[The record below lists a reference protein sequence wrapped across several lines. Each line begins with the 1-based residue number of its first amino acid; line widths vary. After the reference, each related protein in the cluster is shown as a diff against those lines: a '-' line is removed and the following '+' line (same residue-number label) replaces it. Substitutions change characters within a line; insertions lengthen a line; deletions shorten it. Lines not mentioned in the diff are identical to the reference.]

1 MNIKDY
7 VALKGASKVSLSKE
21 KVTVRE
27 KEVDGDG
34 NTISEKEE
42 RDAIFL
48 TEKCYNG
55 ATGEVLSDCKREVEL
70 RDYESDKARYESE
83 KVAAQVQIDALAKII
98 TDIKA
103 L

>member
-27 KEVDGDG
+27 EVKEGDKV
-34 NTISEKEE
+34 IQAKEE

-48 TEKCYNG
+48 TEKAFNG
-55 ATGEVLSDCKREVEL
+55 ATGEALSDIKREVEL
-70 RDYESDKARYESE
+70 RNYEQEKERAEADKVE
-83 KVAAQVQIDALAKII
+83 AQAQIDANEVMI

>member
-1 MNIKDY
+1 MNNKDY
-7 VALKGASKVSLSKE
+7 VALKSASKVSFGSE

-27 KEVDGDG
+27 EEKDGDKV
-34 NTISEKEE
+34 IQAKEE

-48 TEKCYNG
+48 TEKAFNA
-55 ATGEVLSDCKREVEL
+55 ATGEALSDIKREVQL
-70 RDYESDKARYESE
+70 REYESDKARYEDE
-83 KVAAQVQIDALAKII
+83 KARAQVQIDALTQII

>member
-7 VALKGASKVSLSKE
+7 VALKAASKVSFGSE

-27 KEVDGDG
+27 KEVDSDG
-34 NTISEKEE
+34 KTIQEKEE
-42 RDAIFL
+42 RDAVFL
-48 TEKCYNG
+48 TEKAFNA
-55 ATGEVLSDCKREVEL
+55 ATGEALSDIKREVEL
-70 RDYESDKARYESE
+70 RDYESDKECYEDEKAR
-83 KVAAQVQIDALAKII
+83 AQVQIDALTQII

>member
-1 MNIKDY
+1 MNNKDY
-7 VALKGASKVSLSKE
+7 VALKAASKLSFGSE

-27 KEVDGDG
+27 EVKEGDKV
-34 NTISEKEE
+34 ISVKEE

-48 TEKCYNG
+48 TEKVFNG
-55 ATGEVLSDCKREVEL
+55 ATGEALSDRKQEVQL
-70 RDYESDKARYESE
+70 RDYESDKANYEEE
-83 KVAAQVQIDALAKII
+83 KARAQVQIDALTQII

>member
-27 KEVDGDG
+27 EVKEGSKV
-34 NTISEKEE
+34 ISAKEE

-48 TEKCYNG
+48 TEKAFNG
-55 ATGEVLSDCKREVEL
+55 ATGEALSDCKSEVEL
-70 RDYESDKARYESE
+70 REYESDKARYESE
-83 KVAAQVQIDALAKII
+83 KARAQVQIDALTQII
-98 TDIKA
+98 ADIKA

>member
-7 VALKGASKVSLSKE
+7 VALKAASKVSFGSE

-27 KEVDGDG
+27 KEVDSDG
-34 NTISEKEE
+34 KTIQEKEE

-48 TEKCYNG
+48 TEKAFNA
-55 ATGEVLSDCKREVEL
+55 ATGEALSDIKREVQL
-70 RDYESDKARYESE
+70 REYESDKARYEDE
-83 KVAAQVQIDALAKII
+83 KARAQVQIDALTQII

>member
-1 MNIKDY
+1 MNVKNY
-7 VALKGASKVSLSKE
+7 VALKGASKLSLSKE

-27 KEVDGDG
+27 KEVDSDG
-34 NTISEKEE
+34 KTISEKEE

-48 TEKCYNG
+48 TEKAFNV
-55 ATGEVLSDCKREVEL
+55 ATGEALSDKKREVQL
-70 RDYESDKARYESE
+70 RNYQSDKERYESDKAR
-83 KVAAQVQIDALAKII
+83 AQLKIDALTQII

>member
-7 VALKGASKVSLSKE
+7 VSLKAASKVSLSKE
-21 KVTVRE
+21 KVTIRE
-27 KEVDGDG
+27 EEVDSDG
-34 NTISEKEE
+34 NIMHEKEE

-48 TEKCYNG
+48 TEKAFNG
-55 ATGEVLSDCKREVEL
+55 ATGEALSDIKREVEL
-70 RDYESDKARYESE
+70 RNYEQEKERAEADKVE
-83 KVAAQVQIDALAKII
+83 AQAQIDANDAMI

>member
-7 VALKGASKVSLSKE
+7 VALKSASKVSLSKE

-27 KEVDGDG
+27 QEVDIEG
-34 NTISEKEE
+34 NVMHEKEE
-42 RDAIFL
+42 RDAVFL
-48 TEKCYNG
+48 TEKAFNG
-55 ATGEVLSDCKREVEL
+55 ATGEALSDVKREVQL
-70 RDYESDKARYESE
+70 RDYETEKERAEADK
-83 KVAAQVQIDALAKII
+83 VNAQSLIDANDVMI

>member
-7 VALKGASKVSLSKE
+7 VALKAASKVSFGSE

-27 KEVDGDG
+27 KEVDSDG
-34 NTISEKEE
+34 NVLQAKQE

-48 TEKCYNG
+48 TEKAFNG
-55 ATGEVLSDCKREVEL
+55 ATGEALSDRKSEVEL
-70 RDYESDKARYESE
+70 RDYESDKARYEE
-83 KVAAQVQIDALAKII
+83 DKARAQVEIDALTEII
-98 TDIKA
+98 KDIKA

>member
-27 KEVDGDG
+27 EVKEGDKV
-34 NTISEKEE
+34 IQAKEE

-48 TEKCYNG
+48 TEKAFNG
-55 ATGEVLSDCKREVEL
+55 ATGEALSDIKREVEL
-70 RDYESDKARYESE
+70 RNYEQEKERAEADKVE
-83 KVAAQVQIDALAKII
+83 AQAQIDANDAMI

>member
-7 VALKGASKVSLSKE
+7 VALKGASKVSLSKK

-34 NTISEKEE
+34 NTIREKEE
-42 RDAIFL
+42 RDGVFL

-55 ATGEVLSDCKREVEL
+55 ATGEALSDCKREVEL
-70 RDYESDKARYESE
+70 RNYEHEKERAESV
-83 KVAAQVQIDALAKII
+83 KVEAQAQIDANGAII

>member
-27 KEVDGDG
+27 EVKEGSKV
-34 NTISEKEE
+34 ISAKEE

-48 TEKCYNG
+48 TEKAFNG
-55 ATGEVLSDCKREVEL
+55 ATGEALSDCKREVEL
-70 RDYESDKARYESE
+70 RNYEHEKERAEADKVE
-83 KVAAQVQIDALAKII
+83 AQSIIDANGAII

>member
-21 KVTVRE
+21 KITVRE
-27 KEVDGDG
+27 EEKDGDKV
-34 NTISEKEE
+34 IQAKEE

-48 TEKCYNG
+48 TEKAFNV
-55 ATGEVLSDCKREVEL
+55 ATGEALSDRKSEVQL
-70 RDYESDKARYESE
+70 RDYESE
-83 KVAAQVQIDALAKII
+83 KERAEANKVEAQSIIDANGAII

>member
-7 VALKGASKVSLSKE
+7 VALKAASKVSFGSE

-27 KEVDGDG
+27 KEVDSDG
-34 NTISEKEE
+34 NVLQAKEE
-42 RDAIFL
+42 RDAVFI
-48 TEKCYNG
+48 TEKAFNV
-55 ATGEVLSDCKREVEL
+55 ATGEALSDIKREVQL
-70 RDYESDKARYESE
+70 REYESDKARYEDE
-83 KVAAQVQIDALAKII
+83 KARAQVQIDALTQII

>member
-21 KVTVRE
+21 KITVRE
-27 KEVDGDG
+27 EEKDGDKV
-34 NTISEKEE
+34 IQAKEE

-48 TEKCYNG
+48 TEKVFNG
-55 ATGEVLSDCKREVEL
+55 ATGEALSDIKREIEL
-70 RDYESDKARYESE
+70 REYENAKTRAEADKVE
-83 KVAAQVQIDALAKII
+83 AQAQIDANEVMI

>member
-7 VALKGASKVSLSKE
+7 VALKGASKVSLSQE

-27 KEVDGDG
+27 EEVDSDG
-34 NTISEKEE
+34 NVLQAKEE

-48 TEKCYNG
+48 TEKAFNG
-55 ATGEVLSDCKREVEL
+55 ATGEALSDIKREVEL
-70 RDYESDKARYESE
+70 REYESAKTRAESDKVE
-83 KVAAQVQIDALAKII
+83 AQAQIDANAAMI

>member
-7 VALKGASKVSLSKE
+7 VALKSASKVSLSKE

-27 KEVDGDG
+27 EEKDGDKV
-34 NTISEKEE
+34 ILAKEE

-48 TEKCYNG
+48 TEKAFNG
-55 ATGEVLSDCKREVEL
+55 ATGEALSDVKHEVEL
-70 RDYESDKARYESE
+70 REYEQEKERAEADK
-83 KVAAQVQIDALAKII
+83 VNAQSLIDANAAII

>member
-27 KEVDGDG
+27 KEVDSDG
-34 NTISEKEE
+34 NTVHEKEE
-42 RDAIFL
+42 RDVIFL
-48 TEKCYNG
+48 TEKAFNG
-55 ATGEVLSDCKREVEL
+55 ATGEALSDRKSEVQL
-70 RDYESDKARYESE
+70 RDYESEKARAESA
-83 KVAAQVQIDALAKII
+83 KVEAQAQIDANAAMI

>member
-7 VALKGASKVSLSKE
+7 VALKSASKVSLSKE

-55 ATGEVLSDCKREVEL
+55 ATGEALSDCKREVEL
-70 RDYESDKARYESE
+70 REYESE
-83 KVAAQVQIDALAKII
+83 KARAESDKVEAQAQIDANAVMI

>member
-27 KEVDGDG
+27 EVKEGDKV
-34 NTISEKEE
+34 IQAKEE

-48 TEKCYNG
+48 TEKAFNG
-55 ATGEVLSDCKREVEL
+55 ATGEALSDIKREVEL
-70 RDYESDKARYESE
+70 RDYKNEKERAEADKVE
-83 KVAAQVQIDALAKII
+83 AQSIIDANTAMI
-98 TDIKA
+98 TDIEA

>member
-27 KEVDGDG
+27 EVKEGSKVI
-34 NTISEKEE
+34 TAKEE

-48 TEKCYNG
+48 TEKAFNG
-55 ATGEVLSDCKREVEL
+55 ATGEALSDRKSEVQL
-70 RDYESDKARYESE
+70 RDYESEKARAESV
-83 KVAAQVQIDALAKII
+83 KVEAQAQIDANGAII